1 MLNTKGTD
9 LKIWDIQHGKHRKL
23 ALLKFSMA
31 DDYLTTTHETQTWES
46 EIFFT
51 FDTDQEYWGIPH
63 ADTGLKLWYFQHVW
77 QRLETLRYLHIWHRL
92 KTLSFPSWLT
102 QHSRSEIFTRGWH
115 RSWGLRYSTQ
125 KTQILRPEILSM
137 ADTDPKTWYI
147 QHMRHR
153 SQNLRYS
160 TLKTTLKLWDIQQK
174 DTDLKTWDIQNGRCR
189 YLFWKVKKKLRNC
202 NRITIKTNFKLRKD
216 SVNLN
221 VAFTSIKS
229 LGSIPSFNK

>member
-1 MLNTKGTD
+1 ML
-9 LKIWDIQHGKHRKL
+9 IVWDILHMRH
-23 ALLKFSMA
+23 
-31 DDYLTTTHETQTWES
+31 
-46 EIFFT
+46 
-51 FDTDQEYWGIPH
+51 
-63 ADTGLKLWYFQHVW
+63 
-77 QRLETLRYLHIWHRL
+77 RLETLRYSIRLTQIRSIEVFITLAQTWDSEFSGMCDTDLRLWDILHIWHRL
-92 KTLSFPSWLT
+92 QNLRYSLRLT
-102 QHSRSEIFTRGWH
+102 QYSRSEIFTRGWH